1 MIEKITNL
9 VQTEKLTLGRIT
21 VAAAN
26 LPNQEAAQDI
36 ARLVA
41 DAQLA
46 MTEIEKIV
54 NHQLATGN

>member
-1 MIEKITNL
+1 MIDKITNL

-21 VAAAN
+21 TAAAN

-54 NHQLATGN
+54 NKQLATN